1 MALKVLVIDD
11 DPEAADHLDALVRD
25 WGYEARTAFTGRGA
39 SQASREWRPHLA
51 FVDLHLPDIDG
62 IDLLRTLRIE
72 SPGVEAVIVSGDSQ
86 LRAAVTAAAS
96 GALCFLEKPVSP
108 VTLRCILAQ
117 AEHRRLRTNQAGQNG
132 DESRLG
138 ELVTQNPRMREAF
151 DLVRCVAPT
160 DANVLIA
167 GENGT
172 GKELVANALHSLSL
186 RADKPFIKVNCA
198 AIPEELIEA
207 ELFGHRRGA
216 FTGAIA
222 DRIGL
227 FEAAR
232 GGTLLLDEIGEMPAH
247 LQSKLL
253 RVLQD
258 RQARPLGGGSLVDL
272 DFRLICATNC
282 DLRAAT
288 IDGRFRQDLFFRINT
303 ITVALPPLRE
313 RPEDILLLTEIFVR
327 RFGAQYRR
335 EDVTLDEAAC
345 ARLLAHEWRGNVREL
360 EHAIER
366 AVIVARSSRLTLDEL
381 PECFHPSYSPPRG
394 ASRDGTGPILPLA
407 ELERLAIVRALEHTR
422 GNKRAAAALLG
433 IYRPTLY
440 SKLRKYGIMESA
452 ASARDPRALASCD
465 LSDTYQLSATRPGN
479 SVAGKTPNAGNPSQF
494 FDRTAR
500 G

>member
-25 WGYEARTAFTGRGA
+25 WGYQARTACSGRAA
-39 SQASREWRPHLA
+39 SLASREWRPHLA
-51 FVDLHLPDIDG
+51 FVDMHLPDIDG
-62 IDLLRTLRIE
+62 IDLLHTLRTE
-72 SPGVEAVIVSGDSQ
+72 SPGVEAVVISGDSE

-108 VTLRCILAQ
+108 ITLRSILAQ
-117 AEHRRLRTNQAGQNG
+117 AERRHGSEHQPRRVERAAPLG
-132 DESRLG
+132 D
-138 ELVTQNPRMREAF
+138 LVSENARMREAF

-160 DANVLIA
+160 DANVLIV

-172 GKELVANALHSLSL
+172 GKELVANALHALSL
-186 RADKPFIKVNCA
+186 RADKPFVKVNCA
-198 AIPEELIEA
+198 AIPEELMEA

-222 DRIGL
+222 DRVGL

-247 LQSKLL
+247 LQTKLL

-258 RQARPLGGGSLVDL
+258 RQGRPLGGGPVVNL

-288 IDGRFRQDLFFRINT
+288 LADRFRQDLFFRINT
-303 ITVALPPLRE
+303 ITVTLPPLRE
-313 RPEDILLLTEIFVR
+313 RPEDILLLTDLFLE
-327 RFGAQYRR
+327 RFGEKYGRSG
-335 EDVTLDEAAC
+335 VTLDAGARD
-345 ARLLAHEWRGNVREL
+345 RLLAYEWRGNVREL

-366 AVIVARSSRLTLDEL
+366 AVIVSRSKRLTLDEL
-381 PECFHPSYSPPRG
+381 PECLHPGYRQPARR
-394 ASRDGTGPILPLA
+394 ASDSMPPILPLA

-440 SKLRKYGIMESA
+440 SKLRKYGIVESA
-452 ASARDPRALASCD
+452 GSPKFGS
-465 LSDTYQLSATRPGN
+465 SEVVG
-479 SVAGKTPNAGNPSQF
+479 V
-494 FDRTAR
+494 
-500 G
+500 